1 MGTSGFSGYV
11 LRISAAAVLLAGC
24 GGASQSFAP
33 AGPPSRLA
41 HPGGIA
47 ALMRPEASKK
57 GLVYV
62 STLFGDLEVYTW
74 PALAP
79 VGTISGLDVPY
90 TLCTD
95 ATGDVWVP
103 DFGAHIIYEYAHGG
117 SAPIHSLID
126 NYGTPEACSSDPTTG
141 NLAVGDYSSPGS
153 GPGNVL
159 VFKKARRGPA
169 EYAVPNLI
177 QCFFVSYDN
186 QGNLFANGIDASR
199 RPVLAELPK
208 GGSSFEQVTVEPIV
222 SYPGSLQWDGKY
234 LAEQDS
240 STNVIYQFAVADA
253 KAVLKGVTMLD
264 EGGYMD
270 QLWITGATKRHPQ
283 GTAVVGSNYVSYAFE
298 VWNYPT
304 GGDPTA
310 IVGGLSSSPE
320 GITVSPDARRYTGI
334 AHGLGERTHL
344 TIRSGFGGH

>member
-1 MGTSGFSGYV
+1 MRTLEFSSYALSITATAALLTGCGTSQPSARAGLPYGFARTGG
-11 LRISAAAVLLAGC
+11 AAA
-24 GGASQSFAP
+24 
-33 AGPPSRLA
+33 R
-41 HPGGIA
+41 
-47 ALMRPEASKK
+47 MRPEASKN

-79 VGTISGLDVPY
+79 AGTISGLDVPY
-90 TLCTD
+90 RLCVD

-103 DFGAHIIYEYAHGG
+103 DFGTHIIYEYAHGG
-117 SAPIHSLID
+117 SAPIRRLTD
-126 NYGTPEACSSDPTTG
+126 NYGAPQDCSSDPTTG
-141 NLAVGDYSSPGS
+141 NLAIGDYPSPGS

-169 EYAVPNLI
+169 EYAVPNLN

-186 QGNLFANGIDASR
+186 AGNLFVNGIDAFR

-208 GGSSFEQVTVEPIV
+208 GGSSFEQVTVKPIV

-240 STNVIYQFAVADA
+240 STNIIYEFSVSDA

-264 EGGYMD
+264 GGGTSD
-270 QLWITGATKRHPQ
+270 QLWITGGTKRHPQ
-283 GTAVVGSNYVSYAFE
+283 GTAVIGSNYSAYAFD
-298 VWNYPT
+298 VWKYPV
-304 GGDPTA
+304 GGDPAA
-310 IVGGLSSSPE
+310 IVQGLSSSPE
-320 GITVSPDARRYTGI
+320 GLTVSPDAP
-334 AHGLGERTHL
+334 
-344 TIRSGFGGH
+344 